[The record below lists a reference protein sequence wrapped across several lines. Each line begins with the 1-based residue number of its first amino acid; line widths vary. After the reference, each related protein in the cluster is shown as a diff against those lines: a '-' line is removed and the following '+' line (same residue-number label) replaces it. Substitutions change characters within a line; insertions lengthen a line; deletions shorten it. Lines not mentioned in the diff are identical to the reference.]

1 MVHIVFFSFYPIL
14 LYAKLQTMK
23 RLFVAV
29 NLPEEAKEALLSYQ
43 EMWAELSGAWTKKEN
58 LHATLAF
65 LGNKSEQEEQEIRSI
80 LKKVAAKHAPFTM
93 RVSRIVYGPAKGTPL
108 MIWAVGDAQNEFLSL
123 KRDMEKGLAAS
134 SVLRFE
140 QKQEDAIVHFT
151 LLRLDKWEFAAMEEE
166 ERPIVDEEV
175 DISFPV
181 DSFELMESKFGGSQY
196 AVAESIQ
203 LGKTN
208 I

>member
-1 MVHIVFFSFYPIL
+1 MSLFSFYPIL

-29 NLPEEAKEALLSYQ
+29 NLPEDVKEALLSYQ
-43 EMWAELSGAWTKKEN
+43 ETWAELPGAWTKKEN

-65 LGNKSEQEEQEIRSI
+65 LGNKSDQEEQEILNI
-80 LKKVAAKHAPFTM
+80 LKEVATKHAPFTM
-93 RVSRIVYGPAKGTPL
+93 RISRIVYGPPQKTPL

-123 KRDMEKGLAAS
+123 RRDIEKELTAS
-134 SVLRFE
+134 SGIRFE
-140 QKQEDAIVHFT
+140 PKQEEAVVHFT

-181 DSFELMESKFGGSQY
+181 NSFELMESKFGGSQY
-196 AVAESIQ
+196 IVVQSMP
-203 LGKTN
+203 L
-208 I
+208 

>member
-1 MVHIVFFSFYPIL
+1 
-14 LYAKLQTMK
+14 MK

-29 NLPEEAKEALLSYQ
+29 NLPEEVKEALLLYQ
-43 EMWAELSGAWTKKEN
+43 EMWAELPGTWTRKEN

-65 LGNKSEQEEQEIRSI
+65 LGNRSEQEEQEILNI

-93 RVSRIVYGPAKGTPL
+93 RVSRIVYGPPQKTPL
-108 MIWAVGDAQNEFLSL
+108 MIWAVGPPAGEAGDAQNEFLSL
-123 KRDMEKGLAAS
+123 RRDIEKEFTAS
-134 SVLRFE
+134 SGIRFE
-140 QKQEDAIVHFT
+140 PKQEDTVVHFT

-181 DSFELMESKFGGSQY
+181 NSFELMESKFGGSQY
-196 AVAESIQ
+196 VVVERMP
-203 LGKTN
+203 L
-208 I
+208 